1 MGRAEGSEAEA
12 FVVAGATSEARAS
25 ARARNLGVLR
35 ALAIVF
41 AVIAAG
47 CMILAIAGMATGRQS
62 ARTGWLVRV
71 VALLCFGAAVGL
83 NVAAH

>member
-1 MGRAEGSEAEA
+1 M
-12 FVVAGATSEARAS
+12 
-25 ARARNLGVLR
+25 LR

-41 AVIAAG
+41 ALVAVV
-47 CMILAIAGMATGRQS
+47 CMIIAIAGMATGRQS

-71 VALLCFGAAVGL
+71 VALACFVAAVIL